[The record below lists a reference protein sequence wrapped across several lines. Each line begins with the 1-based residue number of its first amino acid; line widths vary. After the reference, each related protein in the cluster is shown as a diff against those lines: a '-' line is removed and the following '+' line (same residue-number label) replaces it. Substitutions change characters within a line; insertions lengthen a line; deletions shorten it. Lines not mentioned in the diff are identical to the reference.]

1 MTATTGVPPH
11 NSDVE
16 GYMSLEFLL
25 RWMGALVMASVGWWI
40 GATLAERSGSDDV
53 RSLLVL
59 ALAGFAFGLLL
70 TPYLTTRPAGWLRRK
85 IRQIPAHYL
94 LSGTIGLALGL
105 IIAALLAFPLSMLP
119 DPFGNILPFVAALLF
134 AYIGVMTM
142 VTRERDL
149 IAALRVRF
157 SRNGSGERYVIL
169 DTSVIIDGRIA
180 DISRTGFIDATML
193 VPRFV
198 LNELQHIAD
207 SSDPLRRN
215 RGRRGLEMLNRL
227 MKDSETPIEIAD
239 MDVPEFH
246 EVDMK
251 LVALARD
258 LNAAIV
264 TNDYNLNKVAELQ
277 GVRVLNI
284 NELANAVK
292 TIMLPGETLKVH
304 IIQEGKEPNQGV
316 GYLDDG
322 TMVVV
327 EEGKAHIGKKK
338 EVVVTRVIQTVA
350 GRMIFAQLPKRNGRS
365 AKSS

>member
-1 MTATTGVPPH
+1 
-11 NSDVE
+11 
-16 GYMSLEFLL
+16 MSLEFVL
-25 RWMGALVMASVGWWI
+25 RWIGGLVMAVVGWGI
-40 GATLAERSGSDDV
+40 GTALAERAGSDDV
-53 RSLLVL
+53 RSLIVL

-94 LSGTIGLALGL
+94 LSGTIGLSLGL

-157 SRNGSGERYVIL
+157 SRNGRGAERYVIL

-227 MKDSETPIEIAD
+227 MKDSETPIQITD

-258 LNAAIV
+258 LDAAII

-292 TIMLPGETLKVH
+292 TIMLPGETLKVR

-322 TMVVV
+322 TMVVI
-327 EEGKAHIGKKK
+327 EEGKAHIGKTR

-350 GRMIFAQLPKRNGRS
+350 GRMIFAQLSKKNGRS
-365 AKSS
+365 GKSS

>member
-1 MTATTGVPPH
+1 
-11 NSDVE
+11 
-16 GYMSLEFLL
+16 MSLEFLL
-25 RWMGALVMASVGWWI
+25 RWVGAFVMAAVGWWV
-40 GATLAERSGSDDV
+40 GTTLAARSGNEDV
-53 RSLLVL
+53 RSIIVL
-59 ALAGFAFGLLL
+59 TLSGFAAGLLL
-70 TPYLTTRPAGWLRRK
+70 TPYFTTRPASWLRRK

-105 IIAALLAFPLSMLP
+105 IIAALLALPLSMLP
-119 DPFGNILPFVAALLF
+119 DPFGSFLPFVAAVIL
-134 AYIGVMTM
+134 AYLGVMTM

-149 IAALRVRF
+149 IAALHARF
-157 SRNGSGERYVIL
+157 SRNGSSGERYVLL

-180 DISRTGFIDATML
+180 DISRTGFIDAIML

-207 SSDPLRRN
+207 SNDPLRRN

-227 MKDSETPIEIAD
+227 MKDSETPLEITD

-246 EVDMK
+246 DVDAK

-258 LNAAIV
+258 LNAAII

-292 TIMLPGETLKVH
+292 TIMLPGESLKVH

-327 EEGKAHIGKKK
+327 EEGKPYIGKTK
-338 EVVVTRVIQTVA
+338 EVVVTRVLQTVA
-350 GRMIFAQLPKRNGRS
+350 GRMIFAQLPKKNGR
-365 AKSS
+365 